1 MKQKYLFFIPGIAGA
16 LLLFFIG
23 WEYNIPA
30 AAWVSYPLLI
40 CSFRNIDRWYKTLP
54 LILLMIIVRFMS
66 IYGGW
71 DISLPMTIAFSVL
84 VLLPL
89 IVSLFLDRIFA
100 KRLGAFTSTLVFPCV
115 YLMLDYLLTY
125 ANLGMTFSLVYSQCT
140 FLELIQSA
148 SLFGSWF
155 VGFIVAWFAPV
166 AALLISKSKT
176 AADRKPLIAYFTIL
190 AVILA
195 FGSLRLSL
203 SAPQAK
209 TVRIASVTESQDDV
223 DYWAI
228 TDEGTPKEKAGGY
241 KPQME
246 RIQDNLFESSQRAA
260 EFGAKIIFWSEGNCP
275 VYEDDYPA
283 FLEKARRFAKDNNV
297 YFMPA
302 VVEFLYG
309 RTKNNNLAVM
319 INPQGEIEYRY
330 EKTISWYPSDSDG
343 IIPVID
349 TPYGRLSTAICFD
362 MDYPA
367 QILQAR
373 DADIMLVPGFDT
385 KKIDDFHTRVAFFRG
400 LENGFS
406 TVRQSNRGASISAD
420 YLGNTLTYQN
430 YYSTD
435 DRVMLSD
442 VPMKGVDTL
451 YGFTGEIF
459 LWLVL
464 AGLILIIVRLAVRR
478 KRSAGAAIQKGG
490 R

>member
-1 MKQKYLFFIPGIAGA
+1 MKRQGLFFIAGILGA

-30 AAWVSYPLLI
+30 AAWISYPLLI
-40 CSFRNIDRWYKTLP
+40 YSFRNIDRWYKTLP
-54 LILLMIIVRFMS
+54 TIPLMVIARFTS

-71 DISLPMTIAFSVL
+71 DIDLPMVIAFSAL
-84 VLLPL
+84 VILPL
-89 IVSLFLDRIFA
+89 VISLFLDRVLV
-100 KRLGAFTSTLVFPCV
+100 KRLGAFVSTLVFPCT
-115 YLMLDYLLTY
+115 YILLDYLLTY
-125 ANLGMTFSLVYSQCT
+125 ANLGMSFSLAYSQCT

-155 VGFIVAWFAPV
+155 VGFIVAWFAPMAV
-166 AALLISKSKT
+166 LLVSKSKT
-176 AADRKPLIAYFTIL
+176 PSDRKSLVAYFVIL
-190 AVILA
+190 AVLLT
-195 FGSLRLSL
+195 FGNLRLSFL
-203 SAPQAK
+203 TPQAK
-209 TVRIASVTESQDDV
+209 TVRIASIAEPHDI
-223 DYWAI
+223 DYWSI
-228 TDEGTPKEKAGGY
+228 TDEGTPREKADGY

-246 RIQDNLFESSQRAA
+246 RIQNNLFRSSQRAA
-260 EFGAKIIFWSEGNCP
+260 DFGAKIIFWSEGNCP

-283 FLEKARRFAKDNNV
+283 FLEKAKSFAKGNNV

-302 VVEFLYG
+302 VVEFLYD
-309 RTKNNNLAVM
+309 RTKNNNLAII
-319 INPQGEIEYRY
+319 INPDGEIEYRY

-373 DADIMLVPGFDT
+373 DADIMLVPSFDT
-385 KKIDDFHTRVAFFRG
+385 KKIADFHSRVAFLRG

-406 TVRQSNRGASISAD
+406 TVKQTNRGASISAD
-420 YLGNTLTYQN
+420 YLGNTLAYQN
-430 YYSTD
+430 YFSTD
-435 DRVMLSD
+435 DRIMVSD
-442 VPMKGVDTL
+442 VPMQGVRTL

-464 AGLILIIVRLAVRR
+464 AGVLFIVIRMATRR
-478 KRSAGAAIQKGG
+478 AKNGNNG
-490 R
+490 